1 MFEKYVRENIDT
13 YLMYSNNKTLSI
25 EEYIKIREQSLKEY
39 GLKYDQT
46 SSIPITEEHVINKQ
60 NNTIKNKTDNNTS
73 KTEKSNN
80 KDIQKSLSDAE
91 LLEMLKGV
99 ED

>member
-39 GLKYDQT
+39 SLKYDQT

-73 KTEKSNN
+73 KTEKPNN